1 MNDEI
6 PTRVLAIEA
15 RGRFEVS
22 YFALKRASQAKQPRE
37 LIDRTSMSAPRLAQ
51 PPRN

>member
-1 MNDEI
+1 MNDHI
-6 PTRVLAIEA
+6 RVGYWRLKKDRYLA
-15 RGRFEVS
+15 F
-22 YFALKRASQAKQPRE
+22 KRASPAEQPRE